1 MRTPEDIFYIIGLVI
16 SVVEVLRSRGLNY
29 LAWALGLVCI
39 GLLWHIVG

>member
-1 MRTPEDIFYIIGLVI
+1 MHNPEDLFFIVGLVI
-16 SVVEVLRSRGLNY
+16 AVIEVIRSRGLNY